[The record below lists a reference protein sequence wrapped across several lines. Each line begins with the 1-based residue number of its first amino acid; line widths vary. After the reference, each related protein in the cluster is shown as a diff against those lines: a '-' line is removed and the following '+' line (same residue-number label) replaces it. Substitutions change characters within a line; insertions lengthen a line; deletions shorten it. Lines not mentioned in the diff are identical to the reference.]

1 MEQKTIHLRFNK
13 ARVRFYTQ
21 EEKEGQVDTRRQAQ
35 GIAPN
40 FIHSMDAAHLQRV
53 VNSEYEKGNR
63 NFLMIHD
70 SFGTDAAHAGSLFRT
85 IREEFVNLYKD
96 QNHLANFLEQVSYLI
111 NETDKVPKL
120 PKFGKL
126 DLEEVKKSDFCFA

>member
-1 MEQKTIHLRFNK
+1 
-13 ARVRFYTQ
+13 
-21 EEKEGQVDTRRQAQ
+21 
-35 GIAPN
+35 
-40 FIHSMDAAHLQRV
+40 MDAAHLQRV